1 MEQALL
7 KQTAMLTLCTALLAA
22 PLPCRA
28 DHLITQSGGE
38 IGILGGSVS
47 RSAFTEAVVNSEPK
61 SRLIELPNN
70 KQFLYYFTELKG
82 MAGQTITHRW
92 LFNGAT
98 ISDKKFNIG
107 APRWRIWSN
116 LTLNN
121 EWLGEWKVQVIDEME
136 RVIHSD
142 SFNYVQT
149 SASARKQ

>member
-1 MEQALL
+1 MEQTIL
-7 KQTAMLTLCTALLAA
+7 KQATLLTLCTVLLAA
-22 PLPCRA
+22 PLFCHA
-28 DHLITQSGGE
+28 DHIIAQSGGE
-38 IGILGGSVS
+38 IGVLGGSVS

-61 SRLIELPNN
+61 NRLIELSNN

-82 MAGQTITHRW
+82 MAGQTVTHRW
-92 LFNGAT
+92 LFNGTAV
-98 ISDKKFNIG
+98 SDKKFSIG

-116 LTLNN
+116 LILNN

-142 SFNYVQT
+142 SFTYVQA